1 MSQHHQLIP
10 VQDRDAIDC
19 GPEDDCSDYIV
30 QTTQD
35 RLKRKRQKRFKILLI
50 CGFVCLLII
59 IIVAAAA
66 VPGALLGGAKKTDH
80 DGNNIAGTI
89 YDTSLLHSSGYIAS
103 TDHTDIHTRATG
115 TSSSSQPHH
124 VATSSH
130 SFIASTTSPVTATSV
145 LTRAHI
151 RLTSTDHTDIHTPV
165 RPIGSSS
172 QSHHVA
178 TSSGSRS
185 FIASTTATS
194 ILTRA
199 HIRLTSSRIIIS
211 AHTLATSSQIT
222 SSTHTVT
229 SQMTP
234 TPTTSPTP
242 PPGDMENSK
251 VLNYIDTH
259 YEPCE
264 DFYKYS
270 CGNWWN
276 NHPRAAEWGTSEDLA
291 LDNYN
296 KIAGYLSRYV
306 SAHDP
311 DAIKKAKYIYS
322 ACTDTDYIEDNYL
335 DKAENFMIKEGGGWE
350 HGGLTPSYSWSI
362 DSNLYKDHYLG
373 SSAFFS
379 FGIVPD
385 DLNSSKPV
393 ITVIWSC
400 IYA

>member
-1 MSQHHQLIP
+1 MSQHRQLIP
-10 VQDRDAIDC
+10 VQDAIDC
-19 GPEDDCSDYIV
+19 PEDDYSDYIV

-66 VPGALLGGAKKTDH
+66 VPGTLLGGAKKTDH
-80 DGNNIAGTI
+80 DGNNMAGTI
-89 YDTSLLHSSGYIAS
+89 YDTSLLHSSTIGISTGYIAS
-103 TDHTDIHTRATG
+103 TDHTDIHTRPTG
-115 TSSSSQPHH
+115 TSSSSQSHH

-130 SFIASTTSPVTATSV
+130 SITASTTSPVTATSV
-145 LTRAHI
+145 
-151 RLTSTDHTDIHTPV
+151 
-165 RPIGSSS
+165 
-172 QSHHVA
+172 
-178 TSSGSRS
+178 
-185 FIASTTATS
+185 
-194 ILTRA
+194 LTRA

-211 AHTLATSSQIT
+211 AHTLATSSRIT
-222 SSTHTVT
+222 SSTHTFT
-229 SQMTP
+229 SLMTP
-234 TPTTSPTP
+234 TPTTSPSP

-251 VLNYIDTH
+251 VLNYINTH

-362 DSNLYKDHYLG
+362 DSNLYEDHYLG